1 MDTHDPR
8 RPHNDAVESVDE
20 IDELFAGAF
29 PNPEREGCPGR
40 EVLTRLARER
50 ASMDDPVYEHLQR
63 CSPCYIEFRELQ
75 RAFAGSPRAE
85 SAPVGSQAAPRS
97 RWLLVGLAAVL
108 LLLTIS
114 AAVWRTWFAETSQP
128 VAVQAEFDLRPYG
141 ANRGDGGNGAKPLV
155 VRRGVIALVLI
166 LPTGSE
172 PGKYDIQIL
181 DSDLNSILSVTA
193 QAEMRQYQTELRT
206 ELPLSAVRPGRYQL
220 AIRYGSERW
229 RLFPLEVS

>member
-20 IDELFAGAF
+20 IDQLFAGAF

-40 EVLTRLARER
+40 EVLAALARER
-50 ASMDDPVYEHLQR
+50 GSMDDPAYQHIRR
-63 CSPCYIEFRELQ
+63 CSPCYIEFRQLQ
-75 RAFAGSPRAE
+75 RAAADSPT
-85 SAPVGSQAAPRS
+85 SAVTSLGPEAPPRS

-108 LLLTIS
+108 LLLGLG
-114 AAVWRTWFAETSQP
+114 AAIWRTWLPVTQP
-128 VAVQAEFDLRPYG
+128 VSVQAELDLRPYG
-141 ANRGDGGNGAKPLV
+141 ASRGDGGNGAKPLV
-155 VRRGVIALVLI
+155 VRRGVVALVLI

-181 DSDLNSILSVTA
+181 DSDLNSILAVTA
-193 QAEMRQYQTELRT
+193 QAALRQYQTELRT

-220 AIRYGSERW
+220 AIRYGNERW
-229 RLFPLEVS
+229 RLFPLEVI